1 MSFSISIKMTDEC
14 YICLNDLSS
23 NEKIQTCC
31 GLKAHFHCLK
41 NEYDHSKKNY
51 LKCAICKDHISIP
64 KVFLSNDITYENNNK
79 MQFPFLIKTGP
90 YISNDIYVNNME
102 SIFKQ
107 IDDCEYFY
115 ADLRNGNLF
124 QIVSEIGYAY
134 SKGKP
139 IFLNLETLN
148 VDNAFLYALSYKS
161 LNSIVNNR
169 KNKLRFFE
177 HDNLL
182 PEGMRDLM
190 FYYGQLKT
198 LLLN

>member
-1 MSFSISIKMTDEC
+1 
-14 YICLNDLSS
+14 
-23 NEKIQTCC
+23 
-31 GLKAHFHCLK
+31 
-41 NEYDHSKKNY
+41 
-51 LKCAICKDHISIP
+51 
-64 KVFLSNDITYENNNK
+64 
-79 MQFPFLIKTGP
+79 
-90 YISNDIYVNNME
+90 ME

-177 HDNLL
+177 HDHLL